1 MFKLCFIYL
10 LLVHILG
17 DYYFQSERLADE
29 KINSLRKQGIHGAIY
44 TATGIVCILP
54 AFQVK
59 LLIAILA
66 LSVSH
71 LLIDLAK
78 YYYMTTIH
86 KAPLPPQV
94 QRSLYLGDQALHI
107 ACIFIVSFLLTING
121 VELEPHPTIWKFF
134 EIIEIWP
141 FDFISWS
148 AMLLLIW
155 KPANITIKQLLCL
168 YKPGEDV
175 ISLVK
180 VSDSL
185 EKMPS
190 ETEKDRKEV
199 EESSKKIGGF
209 IGFLERLI
217 LLILLS
223 INQYS
228 AMGLVLTAK
237 SIARYNKIIEN
248 KEFAEYYLLGT
259 LLSTVMVI
267 GTYLIIF

>member
-1 MFKLCFIYL
+1 MFKLYFIYL
-10 LLVHILG
+10 LLAHVLG
-17 DYYFQSERLADE
+17 DYYFQSERLAEE
-29 KINSLRKQGIHGAIY
+29 KINLLHKQGIHSAIY
-44 TATGIVCILP
+44 TVTGIVCILP
-54 AFQVK
+54 AFQIK
-59 LLIAILA
+59 LLIAVLA
-66 LSVSH
+66 LSASH

-78 YYYMTTIH
+78 YYYMAIIH
-86 KAPLPPQV
+86 KAPLHPQV

-107 ACIFIVSFLLTING
+107 TCIFIASFLLTING
-121 VELEPHPTIWKFF
+121 VELEPHPAIWKFF
-134 EIIEIWP
+134 QIIEIWP
-141 FDFISWS
+141 FGFLSW
-148 AMLLLIW
+148 ATMLLLIW

-168 YKPGEDV
+168 YKPSEEN
-175 ISLVK
+175 S
-180 VSDSL
+180 SFL
-185 EKMPS
+185 EVPS

-237 SIARYNKIIEN
+237 SIARYNKITEN

-267 GTYLIIF
+267 GAFLIIF

>member
-1 MFKLCFIYL
+1 MFKLYFIYL
-10 LLVHILG
+10 LLAHVLG
-17 DYYFQSERLADE
+17 DYYFQNERLAEE
-29 KINSLRKQGIHGAIY
+29 KINSLYKQGIHGSIY
-44 TATGIVCILP
+44 TVTGIVCILP
-54 AFQVK
+54 VFQIK
-59 LLIAILA
+59 LLIAVLV
-66 LSVSH
+66 LSISH
-71 LLIDLAK
+71 FLIDLAK
-78 YYYMTTIH
+78 FYYMTLMD

-94 QRSLYLGDQALHI
+94 QRSLYLADQALHI
-107 ACIFIVSFLLTING
+107 VCIFAASFFLTISG
-121 VELEPHPTIWKFF
+121 VELEPLPIIWKFF
-134 EIIEIWP
+134 EVIEVWP
-141 FDFISWS
+141 FAVLSWVT
-148 AMLLLIW
+148 MLLLMW

-168 YKPGEDV
+168 YKPSEEN
-175 ISLVK
+175 SCF
-180 VSDSL
+180 L
-185 EKMPS
+185 EVPS
-190 ETEKDRKEV
+190 ETEQDRKEV

-267 GTYLIIF
+267 GAYLIIF